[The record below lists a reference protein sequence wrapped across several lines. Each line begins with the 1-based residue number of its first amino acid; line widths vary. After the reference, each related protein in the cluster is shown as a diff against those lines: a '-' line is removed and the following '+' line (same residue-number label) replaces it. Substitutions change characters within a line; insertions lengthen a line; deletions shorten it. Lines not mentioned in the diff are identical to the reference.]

1 MLGGKRDKKRKKKK
15 EWMKVSDDLQ
25 KIRDAIKLLPERDL
39 LSLNVMIVDE
49 VRAKRKQRV
58 KLMRALLKQNSTVY
72 WTNRA
77 ESKTWG
83 IIIEKKRT
91 NAIVE
96 ITACEMDDSRVG
108 KRVKV
113 NMNWLTKYEE
123 WNVPHIDESVV
134 LNTTFNPNTGD
145 FE

>member
-1 MLGGKRDKKRKKKK
+1 
-15 EWMKVSDDLQ
+15 MKVSDDLQ

-39 LSLNVMIVDE
+39 LSLNDMIVDE
-49 VRAKRKQRV
+49 VKAKRKQRV
-58 KLMRALLKQNSTVY
+58 KLMRALLKQGSTVY

-77 ESKTWG
+77 DSKTWG
-83 IIIEKKRT
+83 IIVRKMKV
-91 NAIVE
+91 NAVVR
-96 ITACEMDDSRVG
+96 ITSCEMDNSRVG
-108 KRVKV
+108 KGVKV

-123 WNVPHIDESVV
+123 WNGPHIDESVV

>member
-1 MLGGKRDKKRKKKK
+1 
-15 EWMKVSDDLQ
+15 MKVSDDLQ

-39 LSLNVMIVDE
+39 LSLNDMIVDE
-49 VRAKRKQRV
+49 VKAKSKQRA
-58 KLMRALLKQNSTVY
+58 KLMRALLKQGSTVY

-83 IIIEKKRT
+83 IVVRKMKV
-91 NAIVE
+91 NAVVR
-96 ITACEMDDSRVG
+96 ITACEMDNSRVG
-108 KRVKV
+108 KGVKV

-123 WNVPHIDESVV
+123 WDVPHIDESVI
-134 LNTTFNPNTGD
+134 LNTTFNPMTGD

>member
-1 MLGGKRDKKRKKKK
+1 
-15 EWMKVSDDLQ
+15 MKVSDDLQ

-39 LSLNVMIVDE
+39 LSLNDMIVDE
-49 VRAKRKQRV
+49 VKAKRQERAK
-58 KLMRALLKQNSTVY
+58 LMKALLKQGSTVY

-91 NAIVE
+91 NAIVQ
-96 ITACEMDDSRVG
+96 ITACEMDDERVG
-108 KRVKV
+108 RKVKV
-113 NMNWLTKYEE
+113 HMNWLTKYEN
-123 WNVPHIDESVV
+123 WNVPHIDESVI
-134 LNTTFNPNTGD
+134 LNTTFNPTTGD

>member
-1 MLGGKRDKKRKKKK
+1 
-15 EWMKVSDDLQ
+15 MKVSDDLQ

-39 LSLNVMIVDE
+39 ISLNDMIVEE
-49 VRAKRKQRV
+49 VQAKRKQRA
-58 KLMRALLKQNSTVY
+58 KLMRALLKKGSIVY

-91 NAIVE
+91 NAIVQ
-96 ITACEMDDSRVG
+96 ITDCEMDNKRVG
-108 KRVKV
+108 KKVKV
-113 NMNWLTKYEE
+113 HMNWLTKYEE

>member
-1 MLGGKRDKKRKKKK
+1 
-15 EWMKVSDDLQ
+15 MKVSDDLQ

-39 LSLNVMIVDE
+39 LSLNDMIVDE
-49 VRAKRKQRV
+49 VKAKRKQRA
-58 KLMRALLKQNSTVY
+58 KLMKVWLKQGSTVY

-83 IIIEKKRT
+83 IVVRKMKV
-91 NAIVE
+91 NAVVR
-96 ITACEMDDSRVG
+96 ITSCEMDNSRVG
-108 KRVKV
+108 KGVKV

-123 WNVPHIDESVV
+123 WDVPHIDESVI
-134 LNTTFNPNTGD
+134 LNTTFNPMTGG

>member
-1 MLGGKRDKKRKKKK
+1 
-15 EWMKVSDDLQ
+15 MKVSDDLQ

-39 LSLNVMIVDE
+39 LSLNDMIVDE
-49 VRAKRKQRV
+49 VKAKRKQRA
-58 KLMRALLKQNSTVY
+58 KLMKVLLKQGSTVY

-83 IIIEKKRT
+83 IVVRKMKV
-91 NAIVE
+91 NAVVR
-96 ITACEMDDSRVG
+96 ITACEMDNSRVG
-108 KRVKV
+108 KGVKV

-123 WNVPHIDESVV
+123 WDVPHIDESVI
-134 LNTTFNPNTGD
+134 LNTTFNPMTGG

>member
-1 MLGGKRDKKRKKKK
+1 
-15 EWMKVSDDLQ
+15 MKVSDDLQ

-39 LSLNVMIVDE
+39 LSLNDMIVDE
-49 VRAKRKQRV
+49 VKAKRKQRV
-58 KLMRALLKQNSTVY
+58 KLMRALLKQGSTVY

-77 ESKTWG
+77 DSKTWG
-83 IIIEKKRT
+83 IIVRKMKV
-91 NAIVE
+91 NAVVR
-96 ITACEMDDSRVG
+96 ITSCEMDNSRVG
-108 KRVKV
+108 KGVKV

>member
-1 MLGGKRDKKRKKKK
+1 
-15 EWMKVSDDLQ
+15 MKVSDDLQ

-39 LSLNVMIVDE
+39 LSLNDMIVDE
-49 VRAKRKQRV
+49 VKAKRKQRAN
-58 KLMRALLKQNSTVY
+58 LMSALLKQGSTVY

-83 IIIEKKRT
+83 IVVRKMKV
-91 NAIVE
+91 NAVVR
-96 ITACEMDDSRVG
+96 ITACEMDNSRVG
-108 KRVKV
+108 KGVKV

-123 WNVPHIDESVV
+123 WDVPHIDESVI
-134 LNTTFNPNTGD
+134 LNTTFNPMTGG

>member
-1 MLGGKRDKKRKKKK
+1 M
-15 EWMKVSDDLQ
+15 SDDLQ

-39 LSLNVMIVDE
+39 LSLNDMIVDE
-49 VRAKRKQRV
+49 VKAKRKQRA
-58 KLMRALLKQNSTVY
+58 KLMKVLLKQGSTVY

-83 IIIEKKRT
+83 IVVRKMKV
-91 NAIVE
+91 NAVVR
-96 ITACEMDDSRVG
+96 ITACEMDNSRVG
-108 KRVKV
+108 KGVKV

-123 WNVPHIDESVV
+123 WDVPHIDESVI
-134 LNTTFNPNTGD
+134 LNTTFNPMTGG

>member
-1 MLGGKRDKKRKKKK
+1 
-15 EWMKVSDDLQ
+15 MKVSDDLQ

-39 LSLNVMIVDE
+39 LSLNDMIVDE
-49 VRAKRKQRV
+49 VKAKRKQRA
-58 KLMRALLKQNSTVY
+58 KLMKVLLKQGSTVY

-83 IIIEKKRT
+83 IVVRKMKV
-91 NAIVE
+91 NAVVR
-96 ITACEMDDSRVG
+96 ITACEMDNSRVG
-108 KRVKV
+108 KGVKV

-123 WNVPHIDESVV
+123 WDIPHIDESVI
-134 LNTTFNPNTGD
+134 LNTTFNPMTGG

>member
-1 MLGGKRDKKRKKKK
+1 
-15 EWMKVSDDLQ
+15 MKVSDDLQ

-39 LSLNVMIVDE
+39 LSLNDMIVDE
-49 VRAKRKQRV
+49 VKAKRKQRA
-58 KLMRALLKQNSTVY
+58 KLMRALLKQGSTVY

-83 IIIEKKRT
+83 IVVRKMKV
-91 NAIVE
+91 NAVVR
-96 ITACEMDDSRVG
+96 ITACEMDNSRVG
-108 KRVKV
+108 KGVKG

-123 WNVPHIDESVV
+123 WDVPHIDESVI
-134 LNTTFNPNTGD
+134 LNTTFNPMTGD